1 MNSRTWIRRLS
12 SAGLLAA
19 IGGSAFA
26 QAPAPAAS
34 TLLGVNCDVPPA
46 YHCPD
51 TACEGSVVTQ
61 PGNTVEMKTR
71 RTYFLDCPKGYK
83 PGDKVNLVLSLHGG
97 GSYANWQRNYA
108 PFMDV
113 KDKYKLVIMTPG
125 SPVRAWS
132 AADDQYLQNIVDSV
146 AGAVGKNNI
155 ERFILAGHS
164 QGGATSTRIIC
175 TDYFKDKVD
184 VRISLSGGR
193 NGPTVSAGRGFGTG
207 GQPVYQQIPG
217 QPAAAPNAAAAQAA
231 GTAVRPP
238 GAGGPP
244 AGAGGPPGGGG
255 GGGAAGAA
263 ASTTNPACD
272 FSTIYTAGEYENTPA
287 ETSPIA
293 ERFGCKA
300 RVKQE
305 DVVDP
310 KAGYVWDAT
319 RQDPGSD
326 GWGHY
331 PRSGRAAVYVYPGC
345 KDGRVVADVSRL
357 QKGHT
362 EGLEPN
368 VTDKLI
374 SLAVSAKGGKIKS
387 GSWTPP
393 PPPPAPAGFGGGGGP
408 GAGPGAAAP
417 AAGARPPATPAT
429 PRPPG

>member
-1 MNSRTWIRRLS
+1 MKLIRRLIRGTALAAGAS
-12 SAGLLAA
+12 VISAGVVLA
-19 IGGSAFA
+19 
-26 QAPAPAAS
+26 QAPAAS
-34 TLLGVNCDVPPA
+34 TLLGTNCDAPPV

-51 TACEGSVVTQ
+51 TACESAVVTQ

-83 PGDKVNLVLSLHGG
+83 PGDKVNLVLALHGG

-108 PFMDV
+108 PFYDV
-113 KDKYKLVIMTPG
+113 KDKYKLVVVTPG
-125 SPVRAWS
+125 SPTRAWG
-132 AADDQYLQNIVDSV
+132 AADDQYLQNIIDSV
-146 AGAVGKNNI
+146 VGAVGKGNV

-207 GQPVYQQIPG
+207 GLPVYRQVPG
-217 QPAAAPNAAAAQAA
+217 QPAAAAPAGPGAAAA
-231 GTAVRPP
+231 GGPP
-238 GAGGPP
+238 GAGGAPGGG
-244 AGAGGPPGGGG
+244 AAGGPPGGG
-255 GGGAAGAA
+255 A
-263 ASTTNPACD
+263 ASSTNPTCD

-287 ETSPIA
+287 EASPIA
-293 ERFGCKA
+293 DRFGCKA
-300 RVKQE
+300 RVKEE

-310 KAGYVWDAT
+310 KPGYVWDAT

-331 PRSGRAAVYVYPGC
+331 PRSGRAAVWVYPGC

-374 SLAVSAKGGKIKS
+374 QLAVSAKGGKIKS
-387 GSWTPP
+387 GAWTPP
-393 PPPPAPAGFGGGGGP
+393 PPPPAPAGFGGGAPGG
-408 GAGPGAAAP
+408 GAAPAAPAAAP
-417 AAGARPPATPAT
+417 AA
-429 PRPPG
+429 PRN